1 MPHSAVMHLALAI
14 FATDE
19 SIAPGELARWAEEL
33 GFESLLFPEHT
44 HIPASR
50 ETPYPGGGDL
60 PREYIRQLDPFVAC
74 TDAAAATTWLK
85 VGTGVCLIPQHEPIA
100 LAKATA
106 SIDFLS
112 GGRFLFGVGGG
123 WNVDEMRNHGADPDH
138 RFRLMRER
146 VEAVKEIWTQ
156 DEASYHGRYVDFER
170 IWSWPKP
177 VRRPHPPILVGGN
190 GPRVLDRVLR
200 YGDAWMPNR
209 ITDDESLLAR
219 VEELRSRAERPIGV
233 TISGASTKP
242 DRLARYAEAGIERAV
257 FWVPPGE
264 RAEIEPRIEQILAGA
279 EKAGVRPGGP

>member
-1 MPHSAVMHLALAI
+1 MHLGLAI

-19 SIAPGELARWAEEL
+19 SIAPGELARWAEEA

-74 TDAAAATTWLK
+74 THAAAATTTLK
-85 VGTGVCLIPQHEPIA
+85 AGTGVCLVPQHEPIA

-106 SIDFLS
+106 SVDLLS

-146 VEAVKEIWTQ
+146 IEAVKAIWTQ
-156 DEASYHGRYVDFER
+156 EEASYHGRYVDFDR
-170 IWSWPKP
+170 IWSCPKP
-177 VRRPHPPILVGGN
+177 VQAPPPPILVGGN
-190 GPRVLDRVLR
+190 GPRVLDRGLR
-200 YGDAWMPNR
+200 SGGQGVPNR
-209 ITDDESLLAR
+209 IGDGGGLLAR
-219 VEELRSRAERPIGV
+219 VDERRSRADRPIGV
-233 TISGASTKP
+233 TISGAATSP
-242 DRLARYAEAGIERAV
+242 DRL
-257 FWVPPGE
+257 
-264 RAEIEPRIEQILAGA
+264 
-279 EKAGVRPGGP
+279 

>member
-1 MPHSAVMHLALAI
+1 MAAELQFGLAI
-14 FATDE
+14 FPTDY
-19 SIAPGELARWAEEL
+19 SIDPVALGRLAEER

-85 VGTGVCLIPQHEPIA
+85 GGTGVCLIPQHEPIA

-146 VEAVKEIWTQ
+146 IEAGKAIWTQ
-156 DEASYHGRYVDFER
+156 EEASYHARYVDFER

-177 VRRPHPPILVGGN
+177 VQDPHPPILVGGN

-200 YGDAWMPNR
+200 YGDQWMPNG
-209 ITDDESLLAR
+209 IGDDDALLAR
-219 VEELRSRAERPIGV
+219 VDELRSRADRPIGV
-233 TISGASTKP
+233 TISGASTRP
-242 DRLARYAEAGIERAV
+242 DRLARYAEA
-257 FWVPPGE
+257 
-264 RAEIEPRIEQILAGA
+264 
-279 EKAGVRPGGP
+279 